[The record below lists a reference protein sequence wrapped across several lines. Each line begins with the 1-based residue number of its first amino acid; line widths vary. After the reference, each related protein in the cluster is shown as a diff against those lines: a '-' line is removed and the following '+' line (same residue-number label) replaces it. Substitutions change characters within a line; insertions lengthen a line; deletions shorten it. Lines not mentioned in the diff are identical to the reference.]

1 MCFFSDL
8 RDEIRFSLGTPYNY
22 NSDGWESNLKNL
34 ELGNE
39 VFFYFLKFGALDVYD
54 RLVNN

>member
-8 RDEIRFSLGTPYNY
+8 KDEIRFSLLTPYNY

-34 ELGNE
+34 EAGNE
-39 VFFYFLKFGALDVYD
+39 FSLKFGSFLCV
-54 RLVNN
+54 